1 MLGAQN
7 EGDGVESRRVQ
18 DRTGSWGSGT
28 RRKVS
33 RKKDDEATAQLA
45 PGAAILRPADAV
57 LLQRLAGNGATTARL
72 AGGGAS
78 VQRLDI
84 YGRAATQAS
93 ALSPETVQA
102 FARLIEAGDQAGA
115 LRVVVEA
122 MTSRGQLDP
131 LILRTSGEGD
141 LWQIRD
147 VEGFRAAASFRSR
160 FADPDNAGRKL
171 PNPRFTISSTGLK
184 PEHLDE
190 LYESILH
197 EYRHVEQ
204 QAERVNST
212 EQQAETFGYGAD
224 PDEFDAYLS
233 EVELSYRRG
242 HMQTAALQAGV
253 HWEFLS
259 EANQAPFKSR
269 WTAAQK
275 RIQRV
280 LGKPVSEI
288 VATPKA
294 ESYRRQLREM
304 ERQAREAY
312 ERANGGH

>member
-1 MLGAQN
+1 M
-7 EGDGVESRRVQ
+7 EIRRQ
-18 DRTGSWGSGT
+18 QGRARPRSAGTG
-28 RRKVS
+28 RKAA
-33 RKKDDEATAQLA
+33 RIRDDDASAHLA

-57 LLQRLAGNGATTARL
+57 LLQRLVGNAATTARL
-72 AGGGAS
+72 ADTVTT

-84 YGRAATQAS
+84 YGQTAAQTS
-93 ALSPETVQA
+93 ALPAETVQA
-102 FARLIEAGDQAGA
+102 FGRLVEAGDQAGA

-131 LILRTSGEGD
+131 KLLRTSGEGE
-141 LWQIRD
+141 LWAIHD
-147 VEGFRAAASFRSR
+147 VDGFRAEASFRSR

-171 PNPRFTISSTGLK
+171 PNPRFTISSKGLR
-184 PEHLDE
+184 PETLDE

-212 EQQAETFGYGAD
+212 EQQAQTFGYGAD

-233 EVELSYRRG
+233 EVEFSYRKE
-242 HMQTAALQAGV
+242 HMKTAALQAGV

-269 WTAAQK
+269 WALAQK
-275 RIQRV
+275 KIQRV

-294 ESYRRQLREM
+294 EAYRRKLREM
-304 ERQAREAY
+304 ERQAREAW

>member
-1 MLGAQN
+1 
-7 EGDGVESRRVQ
+7 V
-18 DRTGSWGSGT
+18 
-28 RRKVS
+28 
-33 RKKDDEATAQLA
+33 DDEPSAQLA
-45 PGAAILRPADAV
+45 PGAGILRPADAV
-57 LLQRLAGNGATTARL
+57 LLQRLAGNAATTARL
-72 AGGGAS
+72 SGAAA
-78 VQRLDI
+78 VQRVDI
-84 YGRAATQAS
+84 YGRTAAQAS
-93 ALSPETVQA
+93 ALPAETVQA
-102 FARLIEAGDQAGA
+102 FGRLIEAGDQAGA
-115 LRVVVEA
+115 LRIVVEA

-131 LILRTSGEGD
+131 RLLRTSGEGE

-147 VEGFRAAASFRSR
+147 VDGFRAEASFRSR

-171 PNPRFTISSTGLK
+171 PNPRFTVSSKGLR
-184 PEHLDE
+184 PETLDE

-212 EQQAETFGYGAD
+212 EQQAQTFGYGAD

-233 EVELSYRRG
+233 EVEFSYRRE
-242 HMQTAALQAGV
+242 HMKTAALQAGV
-253 HWEFLS
+253 HWEFMS

-275 RIQRV
+275 KIQRV

-294 ESYRRQLREM
+294 EAYRRQLREM
-304 ERQAREAY
+304 ERQAREAW
-312 ERANGGH
+312 ERAGGAH

>member
-1 MLGAQN
+1 
-7 EGDGVESRRVQ
+7 
-18 DRTGSWGSGT
+18 
-28 RRKVS
+28 
-33 RKKDDEATAQLA
+33 
-45 PGAAILRPADAV
+45 
-57 LLQRLAGNGATTARL
+57 
-72 AGGGAS
+72 
-78 VQRLDI
+78 RLDT
-84 YGRAATQAS
+84 YGRAAAQAS
-93 ALSPETVQA
+93 ALPADTVKA
-102 FARLIEAGDQAGA
+102 FGQLIEAGDQPGA

-131 LILRTSGEGD
+131 RLLRTSGEGE
-141 LWQIRD
+141 LWEIRD

-171 PNPRFTISSTGLK
+171 PNPRFTISSKALS
-184 PEHLDE
+184 PDHLDE

-204 QAERVNST
+204 QGERVNST
-212 EQQAETFGYGAD
+212 EQQAQTFGYGAD

-233 EVELSYRRG
+233 EVEFSYRRG

-275 RIQRV
+275 KIQRV

>member
-1 MLGAQN
+1 MLGA
-7 EGDGVESRRVQ
+7 VEIGRQQGRASSR
-18 DRTGSWGSGT
+18 TAGT
-28 RRKVS
+28 RRKAHGTLGE
-33 RKKDDEATAQLA
+33 DPIAQLA

-57 LLQRLAGNGATTARL
+57 LLQRLAGNAATTARL
-72 AGGGAS
+72 ADGAAS

-84 YGRAATQAS
+84 YGRSAAQAS
-93 ALSPETVQA
+93 ALPAETVQA
-102 FARLIEAGDQAGA
+102 FGRLIEAGDQAGA

-131 LILRTSGEGD
+131 RLLRTSGEGE
-141 LWQIRD
+141 LWEIRD
-147 VEGFRAAASFRSR
+147 VDGFRAAASFRSR

-171 PNPRFTISSTGLK
+171 PNPRFTISSKGLT
-184 PEHLDE
+184 PDHLDE

-212 EQQAETFGYGAD
+212 EQQAQTFGYGAD

-233 EVELSYRRG
+233 EVEFSYRRA

-259 EANQAPFKSR
+259 EANRAPFKSR
-269 WTAAQK
+269 WAAAQK
-275 RIQRV
+275 KIQRV

-294 ESYRRQLREM
+294 EAYRRQLREM

>member
-1 MLGAQN
+1 
-7 EGDGVESRRVQ
+7 V
-18 DRTGSWGSGT
+18 
-28 RRKVS
+28 
-33 RKKDDEATAQLA
+33 DDESSAQLA

-57 LLQRLAGNGATTARL
+57 LLQRLAGNAATTARL
-72 AGGGAS
+72 KGAVAA
-78 VQRLDI
+78 VQRVDI
-84 YGRAATQAS
+84 YGRSAAQAS
-93 ALSPETVQA
+93 ALPAETVKA
-102 FARLIEAGDQAGA
+102 FGRLIDAGDRAGA
-115 LRVVVEA
+115 LRAVVEA

-131 LILRTSGEGD
+131 RLLRTSGEGE
-141 LWQIRD
+141 LWEIRD
-147 VEGFRAAASFRSR
+147 VAGFLAQATFRSS

-171 PNPRFTISSTGLK
+171 PNPRFTISSKGLR
-184 PEHLDE
+184 PETLDD

-212 EQQAETFGYGAD
+212 EQQAQTFGYGAD

-233 EVELSYRRG
+233 EVEFSYRRE
-242 HMQTAALQAGV
+242 HMKTAALQAGV

-269 WTAAQK
+269 WTAAQRK
-275 RIQRV
+275 IQRV

-294 ESYRRQLREM
+294 EAYRHQLREM
-304 ERQAREAY
+304 ERQAREAW
-312 ERANGGH
+312 ERAGGGR

>member
-1 MLGAQN
+1 
-7 EGDGVESRRVQ
+7 VEIQRQQGRA
-18 DRTGSWGSGT
+18 RSWTAGGG
-28 RRKVS
+28 RKAS
-33 RKKDDEATAQLA
+33 HGREDDPTAQLA

-57 LLQRLAGNGATTARL
+57 LLQQLAGNGATTARL
-72 AGGGAS
+72 AGGGS
-78 VQRLDI
+78 TVQRLDT
-84 YGRAATQAS
+84 YGRTAAQAS
-93 ALSPETVQA
+93 ALPAETVQA
-102 FARLIEAGDQAGA
+102 FGHSIEAGDQAGA

-131 LILRTSGEGD
+131 KLLRTSGEGD
-141 LWQIRD
+141 LWQIQD
-147 VEGFRAAASFRSR
+147 VEGFRAAASFRER

-171 PNPRFTISSTGLK
+171 PNPRFTISSKALK

-204 QAERVNST
+204 QGDRVNST
-212 EQQAETFGYGAD
+212 EQQAQTFGYGAD

-233 EVELSYRRG
+233 EVEFSYRKD
-242 HMQTAALQAGV
+242 HMKTAALQAGV

-259 EANQAPFKSR
+259 EANQAPFKAR
-269 WTAAQK
+269 WTQAQK
-275 RIQRV
+275 KIQRV

-288 VATPKA
+288 VASPKA

-312 ERANGGH
+312 DRANGGH

>member
-1 MLGAQN
+1 
-7 EGDGVESRRVQ
+7 V
-18 DRTGSWGSGT
+18 
-28 RRKVS
+28 
-33 RKKDDEATAQLA
+33 DDELSTQLA
-45 PGAAILRPADAV
+45 PGAAILRPVDAV
-57 LLQRLAGNGATTARL
+57 LLQRLAGNAATTARL
-72 AGGGAS
+72 KDGAAR

-84 YGRAATQAS
+84 YGRTAAQAS
-93 ALSPETVQA
+93 ALPAETVQA
-102 FARLIEAGDQAGA
+102 FGRLVEAGDKAGA

-131 LILRTSGEGD
+131 RLLRTSGEGE

-147 VEGFRAAASFRSR
+147 VDGFRAEASFRSR
-160 FADPDNAGRKL
+160 FADPDTPGRKL
-171 PNPRFTISSTGLK
+171 PNPRFTISSSGLR
-184 PEHLDE
+184 PENLDD

-212 EQQAETFGYGAD
+212 EQQAQTFGYGAD

-233 EVELSYRRG
+233 EVEFSYRRE
-242 HMQTAALQAGV
+242 HMKTAALQAGV

-275 RIQRV
+275 KIQRV
-280 LGKPVSEI
+280 LRKPVSEI

-294 ESYRRQLREM
+294 EAYRRQLRDM
-304 ERQAREAY
+304 ERQAREAWD
-312 ERANGGH
+312 RANAGH